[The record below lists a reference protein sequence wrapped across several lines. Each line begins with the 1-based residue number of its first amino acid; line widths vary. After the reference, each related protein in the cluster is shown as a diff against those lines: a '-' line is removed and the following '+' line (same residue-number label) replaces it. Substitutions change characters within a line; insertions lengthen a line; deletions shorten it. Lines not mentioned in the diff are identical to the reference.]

1 MDPLNLDEISILP
14 SLALKLP
21 AYVAWQ
27 RLALPCSIVQGKL
40 QVAVGVPPNP
50 ELEEALIRHLGEDIR
65 LFSADPESIRRQL
78 RQIHPQQQRT
88 VYQQPGRDQDSDETI
103 RISDEIIRLA
113 AIRGASDIHLDPRP
127 DGLHVRL
134 RIDGVL
140 ELERVVPLA
149 LQAALISRLKVL
161 AGMDIAE
168 KRAAQDGRI
177 RHRLPDGREVDLRA
191 ASIPAKLGEKL
202 TLRLIGLG
210 TSSLHLDQLGLTPGQ
225 LSMVT
230 VTLSS
235 PHGLV
240 LVCGATGSGK
250 STTLYAMLRHLVR
263 NGSPNIITIEDPV
276 EAALSEVTQVEIESE
291 KITFS
296 AALRS
301 VLRHDPDIIMVGEI
315 RDRETADIAIRAAL
329 TGHLVLSSLHAN
341 TAIGAVTRLQDMGIE
356 PYLIGATL
364 RLSIAQRLMRRLCTR
379 CHKAGKLSKGLA
391 MAFRRPELE
400 GAKVFHPV
408 GCLFCAGKGYRGRI
422 GVFEFCAVSEEAS
435 RLIAAN
441 AGEAKLDE
449 LQISEGHQ
457 HLSHDAIE
465 KMSAGLISPEDLLM
479 LI

>member
-1 MDPLNLDEISILP
+1 MEPLNLDDISIHP
-14 SLALKLP
+14 SVALRLP

-27 RLALPCSIVQGKL
+27 RLALPCSIVHGKL

-50 ELEEALIRHLGEDIR
+50 ELEEALTRHLGEEIS

-88 VYQQPGRDQDSDETI
+88 AYQQPGRDLDGDETI
-103 RISDEIIRLA
+103 RISDEVIRLA
-113 AIRGASDIHLDPRP
+113 ILRGASDIHLDPRP
-127 DGLHVRL
+127 DGLHIRL
-134 RIDGVL
+134 RIDGIL
-140 ELERVVPLA
+140 ELERIVPLA
-149 LQAALISRLKVL
+149 LQPALLSRLKVL

-202 TLRLIGLG
+202 TLRIIGLG
-210 TSSLHLDQLGLTPGQ
+210 ASSLQLEQLGFTPGQ
-225 LSMVT
+225 LGQVT
-230 VTLSS
+230 GTLSI
-235 PHGLV
+235 PHGLI

-250 STTLYAMLRHLVR
+250 STTLYAMLRRLVAH
-263 NGSPNIITIEDPV
+263 GTPNVITIEDPV
-276 EAALSEVTQVEIESE
+276 EAAITEVTQVEIESE

-341 TAIGAVTRLQDMGIE
+341 TAIGAVTRLMDMGIQ
-356 PYLIGATL
+356 PYLLGATL
-364 RLSIAQRLMRRLCTR
+364 RLSIAQRLVRRLCQR
-379 CHKAGKLSKGLA
+379 CRKPSKLNKGMALA
-391 MAFRRPELE
+391 FGRPELD
-400 GAKVFHPV
+400 GATVYHA
-408 GCLFCAGKGYRGRI
+408 GSCLYCAGKGYRGRI
-422 GVFEFCAVSEEAS
+422 GIFEFCAVNEATS

-441 AGEAKLDE
+441 VGEEKLDE
-449 LQISEGHQ
+449 QQKADGFQ
-457 HLSHDAIE
+457 HLTHDAVQ
-465 KMSAGLISPEDLLM
+465 KMLAGLISPDDLLQ